1 MTAAHIEEAG
11 RLLHIAHTDFVACIA
26 LLNAPGVRFA
36 NAAFHGQQAAEKRLK
51 AVLTLHGINFGR
63 THNLVALAGQLAE
76 VGQQAPVS
84 TEQLSLINP
93 YAVTLRYDDIDIE
106 LVSPSALREAVETLL
121 KWAEQILARLPLI
134 NDAVPPASTI

>member
-11 RLLHIAHTDFVACIA
+11 RLLRIAHTDFVACIA

-36 NAAFHGQQAAEKRLK
+36 NAAFHGQQAAEKSLK
-51 AVLTLHGINFGR
+51 AVLTLHGANFGR

-76 VGQQAPVS
+76 VGRQAPVS
-84 TEQLSLINP
+84 AEQLSFINP

-106 LVSPSALREAVETLL
+106 LVSPRALRETVETLL
-121 KWAEQILARLPLI
+121 KWAEQILVM
-134 NDAVPPASTI
+134 DAVNNDTAPPASTI